1 MDLIEKKYGMLK
13 LLDYLERQC
22 GGNGNGLALANH
34 NKVFYM
40 RKGVKYKNETIVK
53 QLKTMNWEWCVYHT
67 RVKSV
72 GMVNDRNCHPFKAG
86 NIILAMNG
94 TESGYAGLAHALDI
108 TDTQAVL
115 LSVKKFNLDLFDT
128 LKPLSS
134 NFIGFV
140 DGVPFATS
148 PNNYKS
154 YDIAKEDN
162 AIVIASSLPSEFKE
176 VYRPVGKP
184 FVWKGTEALNVEK
197 KPVYTPTVVTRR
209 FYEPDDDATSS
220 SYYESWRKRL
230 EAKAEEVED
239 VLYLCPEC
247 GEELTPSDIEEW
259 GAMKFCPYCGNMLT
273 KGDIV
278 RTLD

>member
-1 MDLIEKKYGMLK
+1 
-13 LLDYLERQC
+13 
-22 GGNGNGLALANH
+22 
-34 NKVFYM
+34 M
-40 RKGVKYKNETIVK
+40 RKGIKYKNETIVK

-72 GMVNDRNCHPFKAG
+72 GTVNDKNCHPFKAG

-94 TESGYAGLAHALDI
+94 TESGYAGLANALDI

-115 LSVKKFNLDLFDT
+115 LSVKKFNLDLFDA

-140 DGVPFATS
+140 DGIPYATS

-162 AIVIASSLPSEFKE
+162 AVVIASSLPYEFKE

-184 FVWKGTEALNVEK
+184 FVWKSTEALNIEK
-197 KPVYTPTVVTRR
+197 KPVYTPSVTHRSWIV
-209 FYEPDDDATSS
+209 EDVSTES
-220 SYYESWRKRL
+220 SYLDSWRKKVTIQNEIYEDEVL
-230 EAKAEEVED
+230 YQCSGCTEEVYDSETD
-239 VLYLCPEC
+239 
-247 GEELTPSDIEEW
+247 EW
-259 GAMKFCPYCGNMLT
+259 NGMRWCPYCGEILR
-273 KGDIV
+273 KSDIIC
-278 RTLD
+278 TLD